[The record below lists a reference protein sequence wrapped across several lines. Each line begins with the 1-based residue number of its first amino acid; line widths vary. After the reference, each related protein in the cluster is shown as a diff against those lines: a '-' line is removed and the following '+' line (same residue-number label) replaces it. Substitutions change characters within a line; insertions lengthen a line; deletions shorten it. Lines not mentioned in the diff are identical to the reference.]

1 MLWFLFL
8 FLLVFFLWRNKTCI
22 NISYTSHSL
31 YYKLDVWH
39 RPVADSIREHDI
51 YVYICT
57 CMCGQIGLRFVLFC
71 VFFCFD
77 FFFVFFFQS
86 TDLGPQKAHIVIHL
100 VYQKS
105 TIHTLYVY
113 SIEISCLLYHIYKVI
128 ILIMHHCMFQ
138 VFVIKSHMCEGNVN
152 IKLLHFH
159 SSKPILIYFIA

>member
-1 MLWFLFL
+1 M
-8 FLLVFFLWRNKTCI
+8 TYGI
-22 NISYTSHSL
+22 GPSPIL
-31 YYKLDVWH
+31 Y
-39 RPVADSIREHDI
+39 ANMI
-51 YVYICT
+51 YVYTFVHVCVVRSGSVLF
-57 CMCGQIGLRFVLFC
+57 CFVLFC
-71 VFFCFD
+71 VVFCCCFVLL
-77 FFFVFFFQS
+77 FFFFFFQS